1 MAFQELMEL
10 SNRLLA
16 DAHALAA
23 LAARLRL
30 DQLGVEGDPAVRAQ
44 LDRVLDALGARE

>member
-1 MAFQELMEL
+1 MAFNELMEL

-16 DAHALAA
+16 NAQGLAA

-30 DQLGVEGDPAVRAQ
+30 DQLGVEGDRPCGRNSTE
-44 LDRVLDALGARE
+44 R